1 MAFRRAAPRAL
12 AAGQRRCYSEA
23 SQELKSVLQKKVA
36 AEGALITK
44 LKKEHGDKSLGP
56 ATVNAAYGGMR
67 GITGL
72 TYEPSLLDPVEG
84 IRFRGL
90 TIPECQ
96 EKLPNN
102 APNGQEPYPE
112 AMLWLL
118 LTGDVPTKDQ
128 SLSLTK
134 ELNHRANDPI
144 MAQVTK
150 TLDALPVDMHPML
163 QLSTAVLTLGHAS
176 KFAAAYANG
185 TASKANYWE
194 FALEDALDC
203 IARLPTAAAQ
213 IYRRSFHGGSSKVA
227 PIDPSLDWAA
237 NFTKQLGFDSAE
249 FADCMRL
256 YLSIHT
262 DHEGG
267 NVSAHTTTLVGSALS
282 DPYLSLSAGLNG
294 LAGPLHGLA
303 NQEVLLFMRDL
314 QGKLKAKGGAS
325 TPEEMEK
332 KLTELIWEL
341 LNAKRVVPGYGHA
354 VLRKTDPRY
363 TCQREF
369 CLRNLPDDELFK
381 FVDTIYK
388 ITPGILTEHG
398 KTKNPWPNVDA
409 HSGVLLQYYGLTESR
424 YYTVL
429 FGVSRALGVL
439 PAYIWDRALGKPIER
454 PKSITTKALCEKF
467 GVTA

>member
-1 MAFRRAAPRAL
+1 MYAPRAL
-12 AAGQRRCYSEA
+12 RSGVLRAGARHA
-23 SQELKSVLQKKVA
+23 SGGAQLKEVLSVKIPQQQALVA
-36 AEGALITK
+36 KI
-44 LKKEHGDKSLGP
+44 KKEHGDASLGQ
-56 ATVNAAYGGMR
+56 ATVGAAYGGMR
-67 GITGL
+67 GICGL
-72 TYEPSLLDPVEG
+72 TYEPSLLDPIEG

-96 EKLPNN
+96 AQLPNN
-102 APNGQEPYPE
+102 APNGAEPYPE

-118 LTGDVPTKDQ
+118 LTGEVPTKEQ
-128 SLSLTK
+128 SQALTA
-134 ELNHRANDPI
+134 ELNSRVTHPI
-144 MAQVTK
+144 MEQVTK
-150 TLDALPVDMHPML
+150 TLDSLPVDMHPML
-163 QLSTAVLTLGHAS
+163 QFSAGILTLGHAS
-176 KFAAAYANG
+176 KFSAAYADG
-185 TASKANYWE
+185 SASKANYWE
-194 FALEDALDC
+194 YALEDTLDC
-203 IARLPTAAAQ
+203 VARLPTLAAQ

-227 PIDPSLDWAA
+227 PVDPSLDWAA
-237 NFTKQLGFDSAE
+237 NFTKQLGFDSPD

-282 DPYLSLSAGLNG
+282 DPYLSLSAGMNG

-303 NQEVLLFMRDL
+303 NQEVLLFLRDL
-314 QGKLKAKGGAS
+314 QQKVKDKGGAS
-325 TPEEMEK
+325 TPEELET
-332 KLTELIWEL
+332 KLTEVIWDL

-369 CLRNLPDDELFK
+369 CVRNLPDDELFK

-409 HSGVLLQYYGLTESR
+409 HSGVLLQHYGLTESR

-439 PAYIWDRALGKPIER
+439 PALVWDRALGKPIER
-454 PKSITTKALCEKF
+454 PKSITTEALAKKF
-467 GVTA
+467 NVA

>member
-1 MAFRRAAPRAL
+1 MHAPRAFRTGARMGVRYASG
-12 AAGQRRCYSEA
+12 AAQ
-23 SQELKSVLQKKVA
+23 LKEVLSVKIPQQQALVA
-36 AEGALITK
+36 KI
-44 LKKEHGDKSLGP
+44 KKEHADTSLGQ
-56 ATVNAAYGGMR
+56 ATVGAAYGGMR

-72 TYEPSLLDPVEG
+72 TYEPSLLDPIEG

-96 EKLPNN
+96 AQLPNN
-102 APNGQEPYPE
+102 APNGSEPYPE

-118 LTGDVPTKDQ
+118 LTGEVPTPDQ
-128 SLSLTK
+128 VKALTA
-134 ELNHRANDPI
+134 ELNARASHPI
-144 MAQVTK
+144 MDQVTK
-150 TLDALPVDMHPML
+150 TLDSLPTDMHPML
-163 QLSTAVLTLGHAS
+163 QFSQGILTLGHAS
-176 KFAAAYANG
+176 KFSAAYAAG
-185 TASKANYWE
+185 EASKANYWE
-194 FALEDALDC
+194 YALEDTLDC
-203 IARLPTAAAQ
+203 VARLPTLAAQ

-227 PIDPSLDWAA
+227 AVDPSLDWAA
-237 NFTKQLGFDSAE
+237 NFTKQLGFDSQE

-267 NVSAHTTTLVGSALS
+267 NVSAHTTILVGSALS
-282 DPYLSLSAGLNG
+282 DPYLSLSAGMNG

-303 NQEVLLFMRDL
+303 NQEVLLFLRDL
-314 QGKLKAKGGAS
+314 QQKVKDKGGANS
-325 TPEEMEK
+325 PEELEK
-332 KLTELIWEL
+332 KLTEVIWEL
-341 LNAKRVVPGYGHA
+341 LNSKRVVPGYGHA

-369 CLRNLPDDELFK
+369 CVRNLPDDELFK
-381 FVDTIYK
+381 FVDTVYK

-439 PAYIWDRALGKPIER
+439 PALIWDRALGKPIER
-454 PKSITTKALCEKF
+454 PKSITTEALAKKF
-467 GVTA
+467 NIS

>member
-1 MAFRRAAPRAL
+1 MGVRCASGAA
-12 AAGQRRCYSEA
+12 Q
-23 SQELKSVLQKKVA
+23 LKEVLSVKIPEQQKLVA
-36 AEGALITK
+36 KI
-44 LKKEHGDKSLGP
+44 KKAHADTSLGE
-56 ATVNAAYGGMR
+56 ATVGAAYGGMR
-67 GITGL
+67 GICGL
-72 TYEPSLLDPVEG
+72 TYEPSLLDPIEG

-96 EKLPNN
+96 VQLPNN
-102 APNGQEPYPE
+102 AQGIGGGQEPQPE

-118 LTGDVPTKDQ
+118 LTGEVPTKDQ
-128 SLSLTK
+128 AKALTA
-134 ELNHRANDPI
+134 ELNARANHPI
-144 MAQVTK
+144 MEQVTK
-150 TLDALPVDMHPML
+150 TLDSLPLDMHPML
-163 QLSTAVLTLGHAS
+163 QFSAGILTLGHAS
-176 KFAAAYANG
+176 KFAAAYADG
-185 TASKANYWE
+185 SASKANYWE
-194 FALEDALDC
+194 FALEDTLDC
-203 IARLPTAAAQ
+203 VARLPTLAAQ
-213 IYRRSFHGGSSKVA
+213 IYKRSFHGGSSKVA
-227 PIDPSLDWAA
+227 PVDPDLDYSA
-237 NFTKQLGFDSAE
+237 NFTKQLGFDSPD

-282 DPYLSLSAGLNG
+282 DPYLSLSAGMNG

-303 NQEVLLFMRDL
+303 NQEVLLFLRDL
-314 QGKLKAKGGAS
+314 QQKVKDKGGAS
-325 TPEEMEK
+325 TPAELET
-332 KLTELIWEL
+332 KLTETIWEL

-363 TCQREF
+363 TCQRDF

-409 HSGVLLQYYGLTESR
+409 HSGVLLQHYGLTESR

-429 FGVSRALGVL
+429 FGVSRAIGVL
-439 PAYIWDRALGKPIER
+439 PAIIWDRALGKPIER
-454 PKSITTKALCEKF
+454 PKSITTAALAKKF
-467 GVTA
+467 NIS

>member
-1 MAFRRAAPRAL
+1 MYAPRAL
-12 AAGQRRCYSEA
+12 RSGVLRAGARHA
-23 SQELKSVLQKKVA
+23 SGGAQLKEVLSVKIPQQQALVA
-36 AEGALITK
+36 KI
-44 LKKEHGDKSLGP
+44 KKEHGDASLGQ
-56 ATVNAAYGGMR
+56 ATVGAAYGGMR
-67 GITGL
+67 GICGL
-72 TYEPSLLDPVEG
+72 TYEPSLLDPIEG

-96 EKLPNN
+96 AQLPNN
-102 APNGQEPYPE
+102 APNGAEPYPE

-118 LTGDVPTKDQ
+118 LTGEVPTKEQ
-128 SLSLTK
+128 SQALTA
-134 ELNHRANDPI
+134 ELNSRVNHPI
-144 MAQVTK
+144 MEQVTK
-150 TLDALPVDMHPML
+150 TLDSLPVDMHPML
-163 QLSTAVLTLGHAS
+163 QFSAGILTLGHAS
-176 KFAAAYANG
+176 KFSAAYADG
-185 TASKANYWE
+185 SASKANYWE
-194 FALEDALDC
+194 YALEDTLDC
-203 IARLPTAAAQ
+203 VARLPTLAAQ

-227 PIDPSLDWAA
+227 PVDPSLDWAA
-237 NFTKQLGFDSAE
+237 NFTKQLGFDSPD

-282 DPYLSLSAGLNG
+282 DPYLSLSAGMNG

-303 NQEVLLFMRDL
+303 NQEVLLFLRDL
-314 QGKLKAKGGAS
+314 QQKVKDKGGAS
-325 TPEEMEK
+325 TPEELET
-332 KLTELIWEL
+332 KLTEVIWDL

-369 CLRNLPDDELFK
+369 CVRNLPDDELFK

-409 HSGVLLQYYGLTESR
+409 HSGVLLQHYGLTESR

-439 PAYIWDRALGKPIER
+439 PALVWDRALGKPIER
-454 PKSITTKALCEKF
+454 PKSITTEALAKKF
-467 GVTA
+467 NVA

>member
-1 MAFRRAAPRAL
+1 MHAPRSLRAL
-12 AAGQRRCYSEA
+12 PRAGARYASGAAQ
-23 SQELKSVLQKKVA
+23 LKAVLAKKIPEQVA
-36 AEGALITK
+36 LVNKI
-44 LKKEHGDKSLGP
+44 KKEHGETSLGQ
-56 ATVNAAYGGMR
+56 ATVGAAYGGMR

-96 EKLPNN
+96 AKLPNN
-102 APNGQEPYPE
+102 APHGQEPYPE
-112 AMLWLL
+112 GMLWLL
-118 LTGDVPTKDQ
+118 LTGEVPTKEQ
-128 SLSLTK
+128 VAALTR
-134 ELNHRANDPI
+134 ELNERANHPI

-150 TLDALPVDMHPML
+150 TLDSLPVDMHPML
-163 QLSTAVLTLGHAS
+163 QFSAGILTLGHAS
-176 KFAAAYANG
+176 KFSAGYAEG
-185 TASKANYWE
+185 KATKNNYWE
-194 FALEDALDC
+194 YALEDTLDC
-203 IARLPTAAAQ
+203 VARLPTLAAQ
-213 IYRRSFHGGSSKVA
+213 IYRRSFHGSSKVA
-227 PIDPSLDWAA
+227 PVDPNLDWAA
-237 NFTKQLGFDSAE
+237 NFTRQLGFESAE

-267 NVSAHTTTLVGSALS
+267 NVSAHTTILVGSALS
-282 DPYLSLSAGLNG
+282 DPYLSLSAGMNG

-303 NQEVLLFMRDL
+303 NQEVLLFLREL
-314 QGKLKAKGGAS
+314 QGKVKERGGAK
-325 TPEEMEK
+325 TPAELEK

-341 LNAKRVVPGYGHA
+341 LNNKRVVPGYGHA

-363 TCQREF
+363 ACQRDF
-369 CLRNLPDDELFK
+369 CLRNFPNDELFQ
-381 FVDTIYK
+381 FVDTVYK

-439 PAYIWDRALGKPIER
+439 PALIWDRALGKPIER
-454 PKSITTKALCEKF
+454 PKSITTAALAKKF
-467 GVTA
+467 NIA